1 MTALHRRPG
10 ITSVATLAA
19 IVLTVGL
26 THAVAPEWSRAA
38 GLDVWNAGAA
48 RADLAAT
55 LARGD
60 ELEAQNQSTLDQIRG
75 SHGVVQRLGAGRLT
89 LAAAADELAALN
101 AGRPGWIDGLV
112 YAHRDAPTP
121 RHLAARYA
129 LAKLSRIDPAAWA
142 AASARLEAELE
153 RMQDPDHHPAAR

>member
-10 ITSVATLAA
+10 IASAATLAG
-19 IVLTVGL
+19 IVLTLGL
-26 THAVAPEWSRAA
+26 AHVVAPEWSRAA

-60 ELEAQNQSTLDQIRG
+60 DLEEQNQHILDQIRG
-75 SHGVVQRLGAGRLT
+75 SQGVVRRLGAGRLT

-101 AGRPGWIDGLV
+101 AGRPGWADGLAF
-112 YAHRDAPTP
+112 AHPDAPTL
-121 RHLAARYA
+121 RHRVARYA
-129 LAKLSRIDPAAWA
+129 LAKLSRVDPAAWA
-142 AASARLEAELE
+142 AAAARLEAEYRAL
-153 RMQDPDHHPAAR
+153 PG